1 MAYPQNSGI
10 RAGHGEIS
18 FILSKEDEE
27 FLYKRSEDRLII
39 ERKHTYSWARKSAI
53 LKDQDERGEIVGAG
67 IILPILNIRED
78 PKTKLSIPF
87 AAKIINFNIDEL
99 F

>member
-1 MAYPQNSGI
+1 
-10 RAGHGEIS
+10 
-18 FILSKEDEE
+18 L
-27 FLYKRSEDRLII
+27 LYKRSGDRLTI
-39 ERKHTYSWARKSAI
+39 ERKHTSSLPYLWTRKSAI

-78 PKTKLSIPF
+78 PPTKLNIPF